1 MLNFPGWFPFLHK
14 DKARDAQV
22 SFFLRQMT
30 TRQKKSIG
38 PKELAETIRSHL
50 DLQKET
56 PNAGKPGTSRFF
68 KKISIIFQD
77 NLLEISD
84 FSGLFQDI
92 SSLAGI
98 SFVTP

>member
-68 KKISIIFQD
+68 KKFSIIFRT
-77 NLLEISD
+77 ISRYFKPCRD
-84 FSGLFQDI
+84 KLRDAI
-92 SSLAGI
+92 NTLCAWE
-98 SFVTP
+98 T